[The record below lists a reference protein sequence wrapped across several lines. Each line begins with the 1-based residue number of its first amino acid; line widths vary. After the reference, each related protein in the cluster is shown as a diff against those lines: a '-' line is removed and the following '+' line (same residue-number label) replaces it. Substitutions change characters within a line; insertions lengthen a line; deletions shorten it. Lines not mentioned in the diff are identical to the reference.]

1 MASSFATLKK
11 SRNNSLDKLI
21 NESTKLNSNSQ
32 GKKGDDR
39 FWKPDVDKAGN
50 GYAVIRF
57 LPEPKGE
64 DLPWVR
70 IFDHGFQGTGG
81 WYIEN
86 SLTTIGEKDPIG
98 EFNSQLWNNGTDAG
112 KDQARKQKRRLS
124 YTANIM
130 VVKDP
135 SNPSNEGKVF
145 LYKFGK
151 KIFDKLN
158 EAMNPAFEDEQAI
171 NPFDFWEGA
180 NFKLKIRQVEGYR
193 NYDKSEFDSP
203 NELLDGDDDGLEKV
217 YEGLYSLNDFLDKK
231 NFKSYAE
238 LEAKMK
244 RVLGLTGS
252 PAPTASAMDDQ
263 AYQSSAKAEPVAES
277 YSAPAAA
284 PKAAPVAEAEE
295 DDSLSFFEKLA
306 EED

>member
-1 MASSFATLKK
+1 MSFASLKK
-11 SRNNSLDKLI
+11 NRSNSLSKLVSEG
-21 NESTKLNSNSQ
+21 NKLSAGAKPS
-32 GKKGDDR
+32 GDDR

-70 IFDHGFQGTGG
+70 LFDHGFQGKGG

-86 SLTTIGEKDPIG
+86 SLTTIGEKDPVS
-98 EFNSQLWNNGTDAG
+98 EYNTTLWNNGTDAG
-112 KDQARKQKRRLS
+112 KDQARQQKRRLK
-124 YTANIM
+124 YTSNIM
-130 VVKDP
+130 VIKDP

-145 LYKFGK
+145 LYQYGK

-180 NFKLKIRQVEGYR
+180 DFKLKIRQVDGYR
-193 NYDKSEFDSP
+193 NYDKSEFDSSS
-203 NELLDGDDDGLEKV
+203 ELLGGDDDALEKT
-217 YEGLYSLNDFLDKK
+217 YEGLYSLAAFLERK

-238 LEAKMK
+238 LETKLN
-244 RVLGLTGS
+244 RVLGIGS
-252 PAPTASAMDDQ
+252 TAPTTASAMEATDDEIPFEKP
-263 AYQSSAKAEPVAES
+263 APVAAAKP
-277 YSAPAAA
+277 APVAAA
-284 PKAAPVAEAEE
+284 PAQDEE

>member
-1 MASSFATLKK
+1 MSFASLKK
-11 SRNNSLDKLI
+11 NRSNSLSKLVSEG
-21 NESTKLNSNSQ
+21 NKLSAGAKPS
-32 GKKGDDR
+32 GDDR

-70 IFDHGFQGTGG
+70 LFDHGFQGKGG

-86 SLTTIGEKDPIG
+86 SLTTIGEKDPVS
-98 EFNSQLWNNGTDAG
+98 EYNTTLWNNGTDAG
-112 KDQARKQKRRLS
+112 KDQARQQKRRLK
-124 YTANIM
+124 YTSNIM

-145 LYKFGK
+145 LYQYGK

-180 NFKLKIRQVEGYR
+180 DFKLKIRQVDGYR
-193 NYDKSEFDSP
+193 NYDKSEFDSSS
-203 NELLDGDDDGLEKV
+203 ELLGGDDDALEKT
-217 YEGLYSLNDFLDKK
+217 YEGLYSLAAFLERK

-238 LEAKMK
+238 LETKLN
-244 RVLGLTGS
+244 RVLGIGS
-252 PAPTASAMDDQ
+252 TAPTTASAMEATDDEIPFE
-263 AYQSSAKAEPVAES
+263 KPTPVAAAKP
-277 YSAPAAA
+277 APVAAA
-284 PKAAPVAEAEE
+284 PAQDEE

>member
-1 MASSFATLKK
+1 MSFASLKK
-11 SRNNSLDKLI
+11 NRSNSLSKLVSEG
-21 NESTKLNSNSQ
+21 NKLSAGAKPS
-32 GKKGDDR
+32 GDDR

-70 IFDHGFQGTGG
+70 LFDHGFQGKGG

-86 SLTTIGEKDPIG
+86 SLTTIGEKDPVS
-98 EFNSQLWNNGTDAG
+98 EYNTTLWNNGTDAG
-112 KDQARKQKRRLS
+112 KDQARQQKRRLK
-124 YTANIM
+124 YTSNIM

-145 LYKFGK
+145 LYQYGK

-180 NFKLKIRQVEGYR
+180 DFKLKIRQVDGYR
-193 NYDKSEFDSP
+193 NYDKSEFDSSS
-203 NELLDGDDDGLEKV
+203 ELLGGDDDALEKT
-217 YEGLYSLNDFLDKK
+217 YEGLYSLAAFLERK

-238 LEAKMK
+238 LETKLN
-244 RVLGLTGS
+244 RVLGIGS
-252 PAPTASAMDDQ
+252 TAPTTASAMEATDDEIPFEKP
-263 AYQSSAKAEPVAES
+263 APVAAAKP
-277 YSAPAAA
+277 APVAAA
-284 PKAAPVAEAEE
+284 PAQDEE

>member
-1 MASSFATLKK
+1 M
-11 SRNNSLDKLI
+11 
-21 NESTKLNSNSQ
+21 
-32 GKKGDDR
+32 
-39 FWKPDVDKAGN
+39 
-50 GYAVIRF
+50 
-57 LPEPKGE
+57 PEPKGE

-171 NPFDFWEGA
+171 NA
-180 NFKLKIRQVEGYR
+180 TMI
-193 NYDKSEFDSP
+193 
-203 NELLDGDDDGLEKV
+203 
-217 YEGLYSLNDFLDKK
+217 
-231 NFKSYAE
+231 
-238 LEAKMK
+238 
-244 RVLGLTGS
+244 
-252 PAPTASAMDDQ
+252 
-263 AYQSSAKAEPVAES
+263 
-277 YSAPAAA
+277 
-284 PKAAPVAEAEE
+284 
-295 DDSLSFFEKLA
+295 SLSLIRLA
-306 EED
+306 NYKTVMMMLLRKCMRVYTL

>member
-1 MASSFATLKK
+1 MATDFAALKK
-11 SRNNSLDKLI
+11 SRSNSLSKLVSETTKI
-21 NESTKLNSNSQ
+21 NTPAEGSSD
-32 GKKGDDR
+32 DDR
-39 FWKPDVDKAGN
+39 FWKPTVDKAGN

-70 IFDHGFQGTGG
+70 LFNHGFQGPGG

-86 SLTTIGEKDPIG
+86 SLTTFNEKDPVS
-98 EFNSQLWNNGTDAG
+98 EYNSMLWNNGTDAG

-124 YTANIM
+124 YTANIY

-135 SNPSNEGKVF
+135 ANPSNEGKVF

-158 EAMNPAFEDEQAI
+158 ESMNPEFEDETPI

-180 NFKLKIRQVEGYR
+180 DFKLKIRQVEGYR
-193 NYDKSEFDSP
+193 NYDKSEFDTPSA
-203 NELLDGDDDGLEKV
+203 LLDGDDDKLEKV
-217 YEGLYSLNDFLDKK
+217 YEGLYSLQDFLDRK
-231 NFKSYAE
+231 NFKTYAE
-238 LEAKMK
+238 LQAKLN
-244 RVLGLTGS
+244 RVLGLDGS
-252 PAPTASAMDDQ
+252 SPKPTTTAEDNDNVAPAPVV
-263 AYQSSAKAEPVAES
+263 AK
-277 YSAPAAA
+277 SAPA
-284 PKAAPVAEAEE
+284 PKQESVSVG
-295 DDSLSFFEKLA
+295 DDDDDTLSFFEKLA